1 MDFKAAFV
9 IGWSVLLRLS
19 VVMKARLQNHGA
31 TAPSPANPG
40 CILEELP
47 TGKAVLLRQ
56 GAPRLRAG

>member
-1 MDFKAAFV
+1 V